1 MTDEQNKD
9 PLDSF
14 VVDLSENLDVLE
26 SMMAIIKRLKEA
38 GVIDLMDHLSK
49 DYMPTDIEF
58 LGKFF
63 TSREFSVSLLKTL
76 NVLISV
82 MFAVSDEKNSDVLK
96 TIMFNSPGIT
106 DSIKEYTTSTSRLS
120 ILDVY
125 EKMKNP
131 DVVAG
136 MNAMLGIL
144 GFLGHI
150 IRTQQP

>member
-1 MTDEQNKD
+1 MTEEQNKD
-9 PLDSF
+9 PMDALILDLA
-14 VVDLSENLDVLE
+14 DNLDIFE
-26 SMMAIIKRLKEA
+26 SMMAIMKRLKEA
-38 GVIDLMDHLSK
+38 GVIDLLNHLSK

-76 NVLISV
+76 NVLTAV
-82 MFAVSDEKNSDVLK
+82 MFAVSDEKNSDMLK
-96 TIMFNSPGIT
+96 TLMFNSPGISDT
-106 DSIKEYTTSTSRLS
+106 LKDYTSPDAKLS
-120 ILDVY
+120 ILSMY

-131 DVVAG
+131 DVVEG

-150 IRTQQP
+150 IRTQQ